1 MKVQNLSSRGNHS
14 GIEEMNAL
22 GQARKPFL
30 FILDYAM
37 THPLFFPL
45 DEIHEEQV
53 LFDINGLT
61 NNSYVRAPLSEKV
74 DFRKYPMDFAE
85 YQMAFDKV
93 LAELNYGNSFLL
105 NLTCSTPIK
114 LNITLRQV
122 FERSRAKYKL
132 YLDDQFVVFS
142 PETFVRIKKGRIS
155 SYPMKGTI
163 DASLPDAE
171 THILNNQKE
180 TAEHITIVDL
190 IRNDLSRVAQEV
202 RVDRFRYIDEVK
214 TNQKT
219 LLQVSSEI
227 SGKLPTDYHKRL
239 GEIIYALLPAGSIS
253 GAPKY
258 KTIQILKE
266 AEAHDRGFFT
276 GICGYFDG
284 MDVDSGVM
292 IRFIEKQGD
301 ELIYKSGGGITTQSK
316 AEEEY
321 QEMVDKIYLAIP
333 SLYNF

>member
-1 MKVQNLSSRGNHS
+1 MQVKDFTNREVQA
-14 GIEEMNAL
+14 GITAMNAF

-30 FILDYAM
+30 FILDFAL

-53 LFDINGLT
+53 LFDINGFT
-61 NNSYVRAPLSEKV
+61 NSSYVRAPLPGKV
-74 DFRKYPMDFAE
+74 DFRKYPMDFSE
-85 YQMAFDKV
+85 YQIAFDKV

-105 NLTCSTPIK
+105 NLTCSTPIQ
-114 LNITLRQV
+114 LNLTLRQV

-163 DASLPDAE
+163 DASLPGAE
-171 THILNNQKE
+171 AHILNNKKE
-180 TAEHITIVDL
+180 AAEHITIVDL

-202 RVDRFRYIDEVK
+202 RVDRFRYIEEVK

-227 SGKLPTDYHKRL
+227 SGKLSTDYHKRL

-253 GAPKY
+253 GAPKH
-258 KTIQILKE
+258 KTIQILND
-266 AEAHDRGFFT
+266 AETHDRGYFT

-301 ELIYKSGGGITTQSK
+301 EFIYKSGGGITTQSK
-316 AEEEY
+316 ADEEY
-321 QEMVDKIYLAIP
+321 QEMIDKVYLAI
-333 SLYNF
+333 S